1 VTHVSLYLLL
11 LALPSACTSDASGGS
26 VDGPTIFTTMCATCH
41 GPTGQPPASMVAQLR
56 VKDLTSAELRARI
69 TPALVEHQIRTGSE
83 NKLMPSFQG
92 VLKDEQIKAVS
103 AYVASPG
110 FIAR

>member
-1 VTHVSLYLLL
+1 VKHVSLLL
-11 LALPSACTSDASGGS
+11 LALAGACTGDASGGS
-26 VDGPTIFTTMCATCH
+26 VDGPKIFATMCATCH
-41 GPTGQPPASMVAQLR
+41 GPTGKPPESMVAQLR

-69 TPALVEHQIRTGSE
+69 TPALVEHQIRTGSP

-92 VLKDEQIKAVS
+92 VLKDEQIQAVS

-110 FIAR
+110 FVAR